1 MYIHVVT
8 HDSMAPTLTVLSI
21 LPPRWSWRTRAVRL
35 ASRRFHLLSHLPSVY
50 RMVTV
55 TGCPRPSAVASD
67 ISLITSLGCTEKPCA
82 ASDL

>member
-55 TGCPRPSAVASD
+55 TGCPRPSGSSLRHLLD
-67 ISLITSLGCTEKPCA
+67 HISWLHGETTCSK
-82 ASDL
+82 